1 MATSRGLRNKNPL
14 NIRISKD
21 KFIGELVPSTDS
33 AFKQFKDMAHGYRAA
48 FVTLAT
54 YNDRGYNTI
63 HKIISKWAPPNE
75 NNTTGYMDKVAKW
88 SGVDMFKILNKKG
101 NKEEYIAIVAAMSRV
116 ENGVAANINEVRDG
130 FALQSKLS

>member
-1 MATSRGLRNKNPL
+1 MATPRGIRNKNPL

-21 KFIGELVPSTDS
+21 TFIGELVPSTDS

-54 YNDRGYNTI
+54 YNDRGNNTI

-75 NNTTGYMDKVAKW
+75 NNTNGYMDKVAKW
-88 SGVDMFKILNKKG
+88 SGVDMFKILHKNG
-101 NKEEYIAIVAAMSRV
+101 NKEDYIAIVAAMSRV
-116 ENGVAANINEVRDG
+116 ENGIVADINEVRKG
-130 FALQSKLS
+130 FELQTKLT